1 MVEDL
6 AKRERV
12 PARIAKGELDGKM
25 KCRVWK
31 KLHREEAERFHQAYE
46 LMGKNPHLGLQEAF
60 GVIQSGLPV
69 DDFLKR
75 RARSKKKE
83 EVKIARGSV
92 KGEGVDAFLGK
103 LKESADE
110 LIVVLAERTLLDV
123 LLDVKAVALVLKSH
137 GDLEKLQVVAVTRR
151 ANWEAISPS
160 IERDPKLSQKPA
172 AVAREPVRRPVSDP
186 RPFMP
191 LIGKPVKIT
200 LRNGLSMK
208 LPLREVGPFDVVVG
222 EDEDKAFFIPLH
234 AMMSW
239 EAA

>member
-103 LKESADE
+103 LKTSGDE

-151 ANWEAISPS
+151 ANWDAISS
-160 IERDPKLSQKPA
+160 ALERDPKLSQKPA
-172 AVAREPVRRPVSDP
+172 PVAREPVRRPVSDP

-191 LIGKPVKIT
+191 LVGKPVKIA
-200 LRNGLSMK
+200 LRNGLTVK

-222 EDEDKAFFIPLH
+222 EDEEKAFFIPLH